1 MGICGVR
8 KFIRLC
14 GVKSP
19 KLTDEGHINP
29 MRFVLFFCLGI
40 LTFPAFCL
48 GQEINRNGWPVPD
61 LKGLTPYNI
70 TIKVVDGVE
79 KIVETFYTPQGGH
92 VARIRGNGKVFAYA
106 VDSDQDPPIDYLILD
121 PDGAGKFT
129 WKFKSDESYKI
140 PEWVSY

>member
-1 MGICGVR
+1 VR
-8 KFIRLC
+8 DFRKSLEIKIQGSMFKFL
-14 GVKSP
+14 P
-19 KLTDEGHINP
+19 
-29 MRFVLFFCLGI
+29 VLLLSLGI
-40 LTFPAFCL
+40 LVHPVCSIA
-48 GQEINRNGWPVPD
+48 QEINRNGWPVPD

-106 VDSDQDPPIDYLILD
+106 VDSDQEPPIDYLILD
-121 PDGAGKFT
+121 PDGSGKFT
-129 WKFKSDESYKI
+129 QKFKSEESYKI